1 MITKIKKI
9 IAILATT
16 SVSGC
21 ILLNYPVGTFDIKL
35 SAKAANGGVVIDE
48 TTFPHPRFCK
58 YVGDNF
64 DLNNDGFLSA
74 NEIDN
79 VVSIDIENSG
89 ISDLSGIEYFTNL
102 SELNCFDNRLKTL
115 DLSNNNLL
123 TYLECSINELKSL
136 DLSNATQLHYLRCD
150 ANQLTNLD
158 VSDATSLSE
167 LRCSGNELTSLD
179 LCKNTELSVLYCG
192 NNELTNL
199 DLSNSNFLTYLDCCR
214 NNLINLDVSNATKL
228 TNLICYENQL
238 TSLDLSANISLS
250 ELNCDNNKL
259 TSLNLSKNTSLID
272 LNCDTNQLTSL
283 DLSKN
288 TSLNG
293 LNCDNNQLTSLDVS
307 NLKWLEVLSCYDN
320 QLTSL
325 DVNNLKWLVVLS
337 CYDNQLTNL
346 DISNNRELVAL
357 FCGNNQL
364 TNLDLSNNTSLNS
377 LNCDNNQLT
386 SLDLSNN
393 IALRGFG
400 CSGNQLT
407 VLDLSNNKELYDF
420 GCRNNYLTTLD
431 LSNNPK
437 LEYLY
442 CSGNRLT
449 CLDLT
454 NNTSQYLRV
463 ECVDNVYEINLIGNT
478 FDLSTLPNGF
488 DITKTSDW
496 KNASIDGN
504 TLKFHGYNSNDG
516 KITYRYDHVN
526 GGDSMFTLVVVP
538 TQLEENMV
546 QKIEAQTYTGKA
558 VKPVEIFHND
568 YKLIEDKDYAI
579 TYENNINA
587 GTASYTITGSD
598 LFDNRT
604 GYYTGEL
611 TGTFTI
617 EKATPEIT
625 PVIPEIEYYTGAEL
639 PEITA
644 KSEIDG
650 NIKWATELVNGL
662 NEGENEL
669 EWQFTPND
677 SNNYNV
683 VTGTIIVT
691 AQTAATTIQPSGET
705 TIDIEKIE
713 NPEEGDELF
722 VEAGSVQAVFDY
734 NAMIEIEHN
743 HGNKEIKFSYKV
755 VEKEEIEENEAI
767 KEAIE
772 DSDQLFKFDL
782 SDSNGNKVKFNSD
795 SNNGIV
801 TITIPYTKP
810 VSANEVK
817 VYYISPTG
825 EKIDMNGKY
834 DPSTKTIT
842 FDTTHFSYYSIVAE
856 YEKETETTTTSTTTT
871 TTTTTTTETTT
882 STTATSTTTPP
893 TTTTVTTTTLP
904 ETGYSVIYNYI
915 ILAAAAM
922 VIFGIY
928 TILKNREEA

>member
-1 MITKIKKI
+1 MRTKIKKI
-9 IAILATT
+9 VAVLATT
-16 SVSGC
+16 SISGC
-21 ILLNYPVGTFDIKL
+21 MLLNYPVGTFDIKL

-48 TTFPHPRFCK
+48 TTFPDPIFRK
-58 YVGDNF
+58 YIMDNF
-64 DLNNDGFLSA
+64 DQNDSFLSV
-74 NEIDN
+74 EEMEDTF
-79 VVSIDIENSG
+79 SIDVRNKG

-102 SELNCFDNRLKTL
+102 SKL
-115 DLSNNNLL
+115 DCYNNLL
-123 TYLECSINELKSL
+123 TTL
-136 DLSNATQLHYLRCD
+136 D
-150 ANQLTNLD
+150 
-158 VSDATSLSE
+158 
-167 LRCSGNELTSLD
+167 
-179 LCKNTELSVLYCG
+179 
-192 NNELTNL
+192 
-199 DLSNSNFLTYLDCCR
+199 
-214 NNLINLDVSNATKL
+214 I
-228 TNLICYENQL
+228 
-238 TSLDLSANISLS
+238 
-250 ELNCDNNKL
+250 
-259 TSLNLSKNTSLID
+259 SKNTSLID
-272 LNCDTNQLTSL
+272 
-283 DLSKN
+283 
-288 TSLNG
+288 

-307 NLKWLEVLSCYDN
+307 NLKLLESLYCNNN

-325 DVNNLKWLVVLS
+325 DISNNKVLTGLQ
-337 CYDNQLTNL
+337 CMNNQITSI
-346 DISNNRELVAL
+346 DISNNKELKAVFL
-357 FCGNNQL
+357 RNNKL
-364 TNLDLSNNTSLNS
+364 TNLDLSNNTSLHS

-393 IALRGFG
+393 IALTGLG
-400 CSGNQLT
+400 CEGNQLT
-407 VLDLSNNKELYDF
+407 VLDLSNNKKLYEF
-420 GCRNNYLTTLD
+420 GCSNNYLTTLD

-454 NNTSQYLRV
+454 NNTSRYLRL
-463 ECVDNVYEINLIGNT
+463 ECFDNVYEINLIGNT
-478 FDLSTLPNGF
+478 FDLSTLPDGF

-504 TLKFHGYNSNDG
+504 TLKFHGYSNDG
-516 KITYRYDHVN
+516 KITYRYDHGN
-526 GGDSMFTLVVVP
+526 GYDSMFTLVVVP

-568 YKLIEDKDYAI
+568 YKLIEDTDYAI

-587 GTASYTITGSD
+587 GTASYTITSSD
-598 LFDNRT
+598 LYDNRT
-604 GYYTGEL
+604 GSYTGEL

-683 VTGTIIVT
+683 VTGRIIVT

-705 TIDIEKIE
+705 TIDIEKSE
-713 NPEEGDELF
+713 NPEEDDELF

-755 VEKEEIEENEAI
+755 VDKEEIEENEAI

-782 SDSNGNKVKFNSD
+782 TDSNGNKVKFNSD

-871 TTTTTTTETTT
+871 TTTTTTETTT

-893 TTTTVTTTTLP
+893 TTTAVTTTTLP